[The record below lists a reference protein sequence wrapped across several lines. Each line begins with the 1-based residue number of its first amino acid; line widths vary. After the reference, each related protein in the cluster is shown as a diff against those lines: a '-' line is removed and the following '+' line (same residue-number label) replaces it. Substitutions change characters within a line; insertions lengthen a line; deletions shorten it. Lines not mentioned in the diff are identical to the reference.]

1 MVNYPSRVPLAHL
14 PTPLHECRNVADL
27 LRPGQRLWIKRDDE
41 TGCLA
46 SGNKVRKLEFYL
58 AEALDQGADT
68 VLTSGSALSNHCRTT
83 AIVGRE
89 MGMEVALLLEGP
101 EQPALDGNF
110 LLMALAGAMM
120 RMVPKGSDHDP
131 MEELE
136 DMASRLRDQGR
147 KPYIVPP
154 GGTAELGA
162 IAYVMAMEELGAQCQ
177 EINLEPDA
185 VTITVGSC
193 STYAGMV
200 LGAQMG
206 DTGLPI
212 IGLSISGRAD
222 DRSAKTRR
230 LIDEAA
236 ALLDIEPRVEDG
248 DIRIIDDYRG
258 GGYGEADPT
267 LYEFIHE
274 MAKRTGL
281 ILDPVY
287 TGKAMGGTIEEM
299 RSGSLKDAKDVV
311 FVHTGGV
318 FGIYQKKGGFKLDW
332 RTI

>member
-1 MVNYPSRVPLAHL
+1 
-14 PTPLHECRNVADL
+14 
-27 LRPGQRLWIKRDDE
+27 
-41 TGCLA
+41 
-46 SGNKVRKLEFYL
+46 
-58 AEALDQGADT
+58 
-68 VLTSGSALSNHCRTT
+68 
-83 AIVGRE
+83 
-89 MGMEVALLLEGP
+89 
-101 EQPALDGNF
+101 
-110 LLMALAGAMM
+110 
-120 RMVPKGSDHDP
+120 
-131 MEELE
+131 
-136 DMASRLRDQGR
+136 
-147 KPYIVPP
+147 
-154 GGTAELGA
+154 
-162 IAYVMAMEELGAQCQ
+162 
-177 EINLEPDA
+177 
-185 VTITVGSC
+185 VGSC

-230 LIDEAA
+230 LIDETA

-258 GGYGEADPT
+258 GGYGKADPT

-287 TGKAMGGTIEEM
+287 TGKAMRGTIEEM

-318 FGIYQKKGGFKLDW
+318 FGIYQKKDGFKLDW